1 MPRPRK
7 TALSTLFMITLSSV
21 VMWSNHAM
29 ASQATTQTQAQATDG
44 VMQKQLRALLLERK
58 QLMDSSSD
66 RAELLMTAGRMEFV
80 EYAQLKKAALLAG
93 INLCNTKQ
101 ERIEIHMEVVKLSI
115 QVSENVER
123 MAESGRASS
132 QEWHDAKLARLEAE
146 IALLQERLK

>member
-1 MPRPRK
+1 
-7 TALSTLFMITLSSV
+7 
-21 VMWSNHAM
+21 
-29 ASQATTQTQAQATDG
+29 
-44 VMQKQLRALLLERK
+44 MQKQLRALLLERK